1 MMDIITGYGL
11 PFIYAAMACAG
22 FCIMYNLHDLKI
34 GIAACVG
41 GGIAWVVYLLCAP
54 AGSVIFQN
62 LMAAVSVAIFS
73 EIMARVFKTPSTVFL
88 IVGIL
93 PMVPGGG
100 IYYTMEYCIQG
111 NMPMFLEKL
120 VSTLGVAGAI
130 AVGVSL
136 VSSVV
141 RIITANKFEN

>member
-1 MMDIITGYGL
+1 MEIVTGYIL

-22 FCIMYNLHDLKI
+22 FCVMYNMHEFKI
-34 GIAACVG
+34 ALTACVG
-41 GGIAWVVYLLCAP
+41 GGIAWVAYLLCAP
-54 AGSVIFQN
+54 SGSVMLQN
-62 LMAAVSVAIFS
+62 FVSAVTVAIFS

-100 IYYTMEYCIQG
+100 IYYTMKYCIEG
-111 NMPMFLEKL
+111 NMDMFVSKL
-120 VSTLGVAGAI
+120 IATLGVAGAI

-141 RIITANKFEN
+141 RIINANKFES

>member
-1 MMDIITGYGL
+1 MMDILVQYGL
-11 PFIYAAMACAG
+11 PFFYAAMACAG
-22 FCIMYNLHDLKI
+22 FCVMYNLRDFKI

-41 GGIAWVVYLLCAP
+41 GGLAWVVYLLCAP
-54 AGSVIFQN
+54 TGSVMLQN
-62 LMAAVSVAIFS
+62 FAAAVTVAIFS

-111 NMPMFLEKL
+111 NMPMFLERL
-120 VSTLGVAGAI
+120 VITLGVAGAI

>member
-1 MMDIITGYGL
+1 MDLITSYGL
-11 PFIYAAMACAG
+11 PFVYAFMACAG
-22 FCIMYNLHDLKI
+22 FCVMYHLQDFKI
-34 GIAACVG
+34 GFAACFG
-41 GGIAWVVYLLCAP
+41 GGLAWVVYLLCAP
-54 AGSVIFQN
+54 TGSVMLQN
-62 LMAAVSVAIFS
+62 FASAVAVAIFS

-100 IYYTMEYCIQG
+100 IYYTMKFCIEG
-111 NMPMFLEKL
+111 NMPMFLERL
-120 VSTLGVAGAI
+120 VTTLGVAGAI

-141 RIITANKFEN
+141 RIFTANKFAN